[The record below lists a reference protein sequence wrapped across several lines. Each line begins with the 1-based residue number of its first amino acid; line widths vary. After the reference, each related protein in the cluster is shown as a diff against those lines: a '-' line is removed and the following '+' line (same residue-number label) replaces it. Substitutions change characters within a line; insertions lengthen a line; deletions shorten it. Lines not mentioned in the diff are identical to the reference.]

1 MNIHTANLPLERPV
15 AGGNAEPSQYL
26 AFDLQGEMYL
36 LPLRHVRE
44 IIQYRAVAAVPSMPD
59 CVCGIIN
66 LRGNVIPVID
76 LATRFGG
83 SARTPGRR
91 AVILILEIEGAVGQK
106 NYGAIVDAVSEVM
119 ALAATDIG
127 PAPTFGLSARTDFIA
142 GVATR
147 GQEVMLALDVEL
159 LLAI

>member
-1 MNIHTANLPLERPV
+1 MSANTAHLSPERPV
-15 AGGNAEPSQYL
+15 AASNAEPSQYL
-26 AFDLQGEMYL
+26 AFDLQSEIYL

-83 SARTPGRR
+83 STRTPGRR
-91 AVILILEIEGAVGQK
+91 AVILILEMETGGGQK

-119 ALAATDIG
+119 TLAAADIG
-127 PAPTFGLSARTDFIA
+127 PAPTFGLNVRTDFIA
-142 GVATR
+142 GIATR
-147 GQEVMLALDVEL
+147 GQEVMLALDVET